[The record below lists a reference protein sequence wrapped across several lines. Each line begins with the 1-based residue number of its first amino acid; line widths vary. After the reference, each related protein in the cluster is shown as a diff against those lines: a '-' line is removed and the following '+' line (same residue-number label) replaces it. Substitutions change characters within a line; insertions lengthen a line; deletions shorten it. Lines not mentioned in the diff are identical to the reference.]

1 MSLNILFY
9 QFGLEKKG
17 EKTLNFWPKLLT
29 NPFAKNWNFATCLY
43 QCFCILGKDFL
54 YHECRQTLFWSIWRR
69 KTKDKKTWNF
79 PLKNH
84 GLMPLQKM

>member
-29 NPFAKNWNFATCLY
+29 NPFAKNWNFATC
-43 QCFCILGKDFL
+43 
-54 YHECRQTLFWSIWRR
+54 
-69 KTKDKKTWNF
+69 
-79 PLKNH
+79 
-84 GLMPLQKM
+84 

>member
-29 NPFAKNWNFATCLY
+29 NPFAKIE
-43 QCFCILGKDFL
+43 ILQLANINVFV
-54 YHECRQTLFWSIWRR
+54 Y
-69 KTKDKKTWNF
+69 
-79 PLKNH
+79 
-84 GLMPLQKM
+84 